1 MCHKHSSSWPAEF
14 TGEETQKQSSIER
27 PAQQAQNAPKKFAFA
42 AAVDPIQQQ
51 HHIYFRMS
59 DKDTVV
65 SGTQLNWSDVVILMT
80 QPTHKDFFVLF
91 FPVSF
96 FFTVNSSHFILRAS
110 QTGRF
115 RVSALCRDKR
125 AGFMIFQLF
134 FFFFFFFFFKN
145 LLFDFRLKSISAL
158 RNDDYCF
165 LLLCIHACP
174 SSSFRSPLFSLSI
187 QRDAAFNVTTFR
199 PWICGRILLGD
210 KRREKTGK

>member
-1 MCHKHSSSWPAEF
+1 MCHKHSSSWASWPAEF
-14 TGEETQKQSSIER
+14 TGEETQKQTSIER
-27 PAQQAQNAPKKFAFA
+27 PAQQARNAPKKFAFA
-42 AAVDPIQQQ
+42 AAVDPIQQ

-80 QPTHKDFFVLF
+80 QPTHKDFFVFCFSLHRKF
-91 FPVSF
+91 VTFYIARQPNGSVSCVCTLTWQARGLYDFSVVFSF
-96 FFTVNSSHFILRAS
+96 FF
-110 QTGRF
+110 
-115 RVSALCRDKR
+115 
-125 AGFMIFQLF
+125 FQ
-134 FFFFFFFFFKN
+134 N

-158 RNDDYCF
+158 RNDDYRF

-199 PWICGRILLGD
+199 PCICGRILLGD

>member
-134 FFFFFFFFFKN
+134 FFFFFFFFFSK
-145 LLFDFRLKSISAL
+145 F
-158 RNDDYCF
+158 
-165 LLLCIHACP
+165 
-174 SSSFRSPLFSLSI
+174 
-187 QRDAAFNVTTFR
+187 VV
-199 PWICGRILLGD
+199 
-210 KRREKTGK
+210 